1 MMTISLIGYMG
12 SGKSLISNKLISIKK
27 IKKIDLDFEISK
39 ELGLSIPK
47 IFEKR
52 GELFFR
58 KKEKEILERIFS
70 LKEECILSLGGGT
83 PCYYNNIEIINKNS
97 MSIYLRAK
105 VDTLVKRLLED
116 KIHCRPLI
124 NRIPDEQLPE
134 FIGQHLFERNHF
146 YNQAKIIIDTDNLAA
161 EEVVDEILSK
171 I

>member
-1 MMTISLIGYMG
+1 MMVISLIGYMG
-12 SGKSLISNKLISIKK
+12 SGKSLITNILKDRKK
-27 IKKIDLDFEISK
+27 IKKIDLDFEISE
-39 ELGLSIPK
+39 ELGLSIPE

-97 MSIYLRAK
+97 ISIYLRAK

-161 EEVVDEILSK
+161 EEVVNEILSK

>member
-1 MMTISLIGYMG
+1 MG
-12 SGKSLISNKLISIKK
+12 SGKSLISSKLNSIKK
-27 IKKIDLDFEISK
+27 IEKIDLDFEISK
-39 ELGLSIPK
+39 ELENSIQE

-83 PCYYNNIEIINKNS
+83 PCYYDNMEVINENS
-97 MSIYLRAK
+97 ISIYLRAK

-146 YNQAKIIIDTDNLAA
+146 YNHTDNLTA
-161 EEVVDEILSK
+161 EEIAEEILSK